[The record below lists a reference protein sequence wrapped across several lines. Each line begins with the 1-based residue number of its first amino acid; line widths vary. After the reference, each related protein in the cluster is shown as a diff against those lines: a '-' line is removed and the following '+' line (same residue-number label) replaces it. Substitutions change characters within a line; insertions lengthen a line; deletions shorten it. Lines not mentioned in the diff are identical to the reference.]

1 MSMNNQTKTEKP
13 SLTGQDVSS
22 PSLFDQFGRTFDYLR
37 IAVNEKC
44 NLRCIYCMP
53 EKGVPFKPD
62 NALLTMAEIT
72 RLLEV
77 AARLGVNKVRFTGG
91 EPLLRKDITELIQA
105 AAGTPG
111 IRSVH
116 LTTNGIFLKSAI
128 SELQEAGLT
137 GVNISLD
144 TLDPEKFKQIT
155 RRAGLAQVM
164 AGLDAALA
172 AGSLSTKLNVVA
184 MRNSNVN
191 ELNRFAELTRDRNI
205 VVRFIELMPFDSH
218 QIWRTGEFYGVD
230 QIIRDLHQAFP
241 HLVVDQGTR
250 TEHNIYRVPGYRG
263 KIAVIPAYSRHLC
276 GACNR
281 IRITADGNILNCLY
295 SHEET
300 NVRDLL
306 RSGAQDSDI
315 EDRMRGAMKKKLENG
330 WVAQKSGAEKRN
342 SMTQIGG

>member
-1 MSMNNQTKTEKP
+1 MSMKNQTKTEKS
-13 SLTGQDVSS
+13 SLIRHKVYS
-22 PSLFDQFGRTFDYLR
+22 PALLDQFGRTFDYLR

-53 EKGVPFKPD
+53 EKGVPFKPE
-62 NALLTMAEIT
+62 NKLLNTLEIT
-72 RLLEV
+72 RLV
-77 AARLGVNKVRFTGG
+77 KIAASLGVKKIRFTGG

-116 LTTNGIFLKSAI
+116 LTTNGIFLESAI

-144 TLDPEKFKQIT
+144 TLNPERFKKIT
-155 RRAGLAQVM
+155 RRNGLAQVM

-172 AGSLSTKLNVVA
+172 TGSLLTKLNVVA
-184 MRNSNVN
+184 MRNFN
-191 ELNRFAELTRDRNI
+191 EDELDRFAGLTKDHEI
-205 VVRFIELMPFDSH
+205 VVRFIELMPFDSQ
-218 QIWRTGEFYGVD
+218 QIWKTGKFYGVD
-230 QIIRDLHQAFP
+230 QIISDLHQTFP
-241 HLVVDQGTR
+241 HLVIDQGTR

-281 IRITADGNILNCLY
+281 IRITADGKILNCLFSCLLY
-295 SHEET
+295 TSPSP
-300 NVRDLL
+300 RD
-306 RSGAQDSDI
+306 
-315 EDRMRGAMKKKLENG
+315 
-330 WVAQKSGAEKRN
+330 
-342 SMTQIGG
+342 

>member
-1 MSMNNQTKTEKP
+1 MKNQTKTEKS
-13 SLTGQDVSS
+13 SLIRHKVYS
-22 PSLFDQFGRTFDYLR
+22 PALLDKFGRTFDYLR

-53 EKGVPFKPD
+53 EKGVPFKPE
-62 NALLTMAEIT
+62 NKLLNTLEIT
-72 RLLEV
+72 RLV
-77 AARLGVNKVRFTGG
+77 KIAASLGVKKIRFTGG

-116 LTTNGIFLKSAI
+116 LTTNGIFLQSAI

-144 TLDPEKFKQIT
+144 TLNPERFKKIT
-155 RRAGLAQVM
+155 RRNGLAQVM

-172 AGSLSTKLNVVA
+172 AGSLVTKLNVVA
-184 MRNSNVN
+184 MRNFN
-191 ELNRFAELTRDRNI
+191 EDELDRFAGLTKDHEI
-205 VVRFIELMPFDSH
+205 VVRFIELMPFDSQ
-218 QIWRTGEFYGVD
+218 QIWKTGKFYGVD
-230 QIIRDLHQAFP
+230 QIISDLHQTFP
-241 HLVVDQGTR
+241 HLVIDQGTR

-281 IRITADGNILNCLY
+281 IRITADGKILNCLF
-295 SHEET
+295 SDQET
-300 NVRDLL
+300 SVIDRL
-306 RSGAQDSDI
+306 RGGASDGEI
-315 EDRMRGAMKKKLENG
+315 AELMKTAMRKKLENG
-330 WVAQKSGAEKRN
+330 WESQKAGAEQRN